1 MRDLDSVCHQEFAL
15 QPNPSNVDLN
25 RMASL
30 IEPNYPH
37 ASRKEILSIIRK
49 WFRKKRDEDGQ
60 KVFNACNLIL
70 QPLIQEGESVDDIKD
85 RVQTDNGLRR
95 RLLESANLCIADE
108 VQAGAFLDQKV
119 SAYFS
124 RRVLN

>member
-1 MRDLDSVCHQEFAL
+1 MRDLDSVCHQEFARS
-15 QPNPSNVDLN
+15 PNPSNVDLN
-25 RMASL
+25 RLASI

-70 QPLIQEGESVDDIKD
+70 QPMILDGTSVEDIKEML
-85 RVQTDNGLRR
+85 QTDDGLRR
-95 RLLESANLCIADE
+95 RLLDSANLCIADE
-108 VQAGAFLDQKV
+108 EQAGIFLDQKV